1 MCRAVGERRL
11 DDGLG
16 DVAGSFGGHLAA
28 GPERTELDLESERL
42 SSLDGQHHVW
52 PRFAFDER
60 FDGEL
65 EQQHAVA
72 L

>member
-1 MCRAVGERRL
+1 
-11 DDGLG
+11 
-16 DVAGSFGGHLAA
+16 
-28 GPERTELDLESERL
+28 L